1 MFVQTPQISA
11 VLRLELIIILQYLD
25 KLSKIV
31 KTRITKS
38 MSKHM
43 NFANWELLSRLIIDL
58 KLIWHF

>member
-25 KLSKIV
+25 KLSEIV

>member
-25 KLSKIV
+25 KLSEIV
-31 KTRITKS
+31 KARITKS

-43 NFANWELLSRLIIDL
+43 NFAN
-58 KLIWHF
+58 